1 MFSIKKENCYIEN
14 FDFNNCIF
22 STSASRPSRSL
33 IDCNLYKEYSK
44 INFNLDI
51 LNEFSYINSQNKKI
65 EYFILREI
73 INIFK
78 LDISDIDVL
87 SISFDSIIINEINNN
102 NLIFCFDNDISL
114 RNILLNI
121 NELIKELQNN
131 DSIIINFTNLYT
143 YPSSEL
149 LLIFSNLFDKVKIYY
164 SKLLKQNII
173 YCKNYNQNSSI
184 TVFIKN
190 VLKKWNKDSHIRQF
204 GIYVKEN
211 IINEIKIHNNNIF
224 NYYVNLYDNLINSS
238 IDDKEYFFKNY
249 IKQHNKNNTNCFD
262 CNHEIKEFNLLNCYI
277 CNKCYDLF
285 MVHY

>member
-1 MFSIKKENCYIEN
+1 MFSIKKENSYINN

-22 STSASRPSRSL
+22 SSGPSRPSKSL
-33 IDCNLYKEYSK
+33 INCNLYKEYNK

-65 EYFILREI
+65 EHFILREI
-73 INIFK
+73 INNFK

-102 NLIFCFDNDISL
+102 NLIFCFDYDISL
-114 RNILLNI
+114 RNLLINL

-131 DSIIINFTNLYT
+131 DSIIMNFSNLYT

-149 LLIFSNLFDKVKIYY
+149 LLIFCNLFDKVKIYY

-224 NYYVNLYDNLINSS
+224 NYYINLYDNLINSS
-238 IDDKEYFFKNY
+238 IEDKEYFFKNY
-249 IKQHNKNNTNCFD
+249 IKQHNKNNNTCLD

-277 CNKCYDLF
+277 CSKCYDLF
-285 MVHY
+285 MLY